1 MAKRALFLTWI
12 LALTSGLT
20 ACDPDP
26 TVEMIDPP
34 TVDTTVMRTRANP
47 FEMSGGGVEGLTIQ
61 IRGGVEIAEATVGAD
76 GRWTAMVMLRADAL
90 NTLLV
95 SQTDGTMESSA
106 VTRMVTHDG
115 TAPRTPTLD
124 ASVSPTRQPT
134 SRIRG
139 TTEPGATVLVSGGL
153 TDAMGNADATG
164 RFEVPVMLMTS
175 ATAAIT
181 NELSVRARDDV
192 GNESGIVPVVITFDP
207 TLAIEAPLVDPI
219 APTNMVNVNVTGDAE
234 MGVTITIAGAVSPAS
249 GTAGADGSFSIP
261 VELQPNVANTLFV
274 FAVGGGETSAAATLV
289 VIHDDIAPSSPE
301 LDPIASPTSLTTVSV
316 GGLSEAGAT
325 IAVAG
330 GASAASG
337 SADGDGRFGVLADL
351 TEDVDNMLEV
361 VATDAAG
368 NASEPAL
375 LTLTQDS
382 SLPTPVLV
390 NPVPSPTSIN
400 PVMLTGSTEPGAI
413 VQIVGGP
420 SMVEATASASGSFM
434 AEVTLFANASNEL
447 HVRRAGSG
455 ADTILVIVHD
465 DIAPA
470 APSVNSIPSPTG
482 STSLVVSGTSEPFV
496 RLSVTGGTAAVT
508 GNAGADAGFSL
519 PVSIAPNATA
529 TLIVVATDRA
539 GNSSPA
545 TTIMIAHSS
554 STPAAPILDVAA
566 PAPTMMAT
574 YRVTGRVPSPAAGVT
589 VMISGGAAAASGPTD
604 PSTGIFG
611 IDVTLNANA
620 VNTLD
625 AVSMAG
631 AITSAPARVSIVHD
645 DIAPTAPD
653 ATHLD
658 ADGPGIC
665 LFRGA
670 VSTVG
675 TAGAVEARSSVRVTN
690 SDTTTAVTTTASDTG
705 TFTVNVVAC
714 PGDTLSVTA
723 TDAAG
728 NTSTATTF
736 DVR

>member
-1 MAKRALFLTWI
+1 MARRALFLTWI
-12 LALTSGLT
+12 LTLSGLT

-34 TVDTTVMRTRANP
+34 TVDTTALRTRANP
-47 FEMSGGGVEGLTIQ
+47 FEMSGGGVEGLTVQ
-61 IRGGVEIAEATVGAD
+61 IRGGAEIAEATVDAE
-76 GRWTAMVMLRADAL
+76 GRWTAMVNLRADSM

-95 SQTDGTMESSA
+95 SQTDGTEESSA

-124 ASVSPTRQPT
+124 MAVSPTRQPT
-134 SRIRG
+134 ARIRG
-139 TTEPGATVLVSGGL
+139 TTEAGAIVLVTGGL
-153 TDAMGNADATG
+153 ADAMGSADATG

-181 NELSVRARDDV
+181 NSLSVRARDDV
-192 GNESGIVPVVITFDP
+192 GNESGVVPVTITFDP

-219 APTNMVNVNVTGDAE
+219 APTNVVDVNVTGFAE
-234 MGVTITIAGAVSPAS
+234 AGVTITIAGAVDAAS
-249 GTAGADGSFSIP
+249 GTAAADGSFSVP
-261 VELQPNVANTLFV
+261 VELQPNVSNTLFV

-301 LDPIASPTSLTTVSV
+301 LDPIASPTSLATVTV
-316 GGLSEAGAT
+316 AGITEAGAE
-325 IAVAG
+325 IAVTG
-330 GASAASG
+330 GASPGAG
-337 SADGDGRFGVLADL
+337 SADGDGRFGVLVDL
-351 TEDVDNMLEV
+351 NEDADNMLEV
-361 VATDAAG
+361 VATDVAG
-368 NASEPAL
+368 NASEPAM
-375 LTLTQDS
+375 LTLTHDS

-390 NPVPSPTSIN
+390 NPVPSPTSMN
-400 PVMLTGSTEPGAI
+400 PIMLSGMTEPGAM

-434 AEVTLFANASNEL
+434 AEVMLFANASNEL
-447 HVRRAGSG
+447 HIRRAGSG
-455 ADTILVIVHD
+455 ADTILVVVHD

-482 STSLVVSGTSEPFV
+482 STSLTVSGTSEPFV
-496 RLSVTGGTAAVT
+496 RLSVTGGSAAVT
-508 GNAGADAGFSL
+508 GNAGADGGFSL
-519 PVSIAPNATA
+519 PVSIAADATA
-529 TLIVVATDRA
+529 TLVVVATDRA
-539 GNSSPA
+539 GNSSSA
-545 TTIMIAHSS
+545 TTLMVTHSS

-566 PAPTMMAT
+566 PAPTRMAT

-589 VMISGGAAAASGPTD
+589 VMITGGAAAASGAAD
-604 PSTGIFG
+604 PSTGVFG

-625 AVSMAG
+625 VVSMAG

-645 DIAPTAPD
+645 DIAPTAPVR
-653 ATHLD
+653 ANLD
-658 ADGPGIC
+658 ADGPAVC

-675 TAGAVEARSSVRVTN
+675 TAGAVEGRSTVRVTN
-690 SDTTTAVTTTASDTG
+690 TDTTTTVTTTASDTG